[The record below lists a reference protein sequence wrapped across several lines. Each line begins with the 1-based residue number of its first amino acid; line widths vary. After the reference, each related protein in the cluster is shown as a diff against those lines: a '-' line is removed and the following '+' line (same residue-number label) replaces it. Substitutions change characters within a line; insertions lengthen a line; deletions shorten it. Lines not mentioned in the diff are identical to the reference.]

1 MKRSWGLAVACC
13 LLAPAVGCAG
23 GNDGGAVKDPQDTS
37 STSLPNTDDPKVTTT
52 LDKSPFCE
60 AIRALEGL
68 GTAAAPGEPTQA
80 RVLEQNTELAQ
91 LVEDATNNAPA
102 EAPSDV
108 VDMLSDYRAFTQAV
122 AQSAG
127 DVEAALAALEEAT
140 PGFMDRLNDHR
151 EAFEFFATRCG
162 TAPPR

>member
-1 MKRSWGLAVACC
+1 MKLIWRLAVAGC
-13 LLAPAVGCAG
+13 LLAPALGCAG
-23 GNDGGAVKDPQDTS
+23 GNDDGAVKDPQGT
-37 STSLPNTDDPKVTTT
+37 TTESLPNTDDPEVTTT
-52 LDKSPFCE
+52 LNKSPFCV

-68 GTAAAPGEPTQA
+68 GTEATPDDPSPA

-91 LVEDATNNAPA
+91 LIEDAANNSPA
-102 EAPSDV
+102 DAPSDV

-122 AQSAG
+122 AQAAG
-127 DVEAALAALEEAT
+127 DVAAALAALDQAT